1 MSDTANYLRN
11 QPTDIVNPEDDVH
24 RLKPG
29 QTVDLTR
36 IDPTLKKIKIGLG
49 WDVIGFENEAPD
61 LDASV
66 FLLNR
71 NGKTEADEDF
81 VFYNNTKN
89 LDASV
94 VHLGDSRTGA
104 GDGDDEIIEID
115 LLSLPFEIQK
125 AVFSVSIYDAAM
137 RNHTFKNVRNCYLRI
152 VNVDTDNEMMRFYL
166 DKEFEENAAATGLI
180 VGAVTREGASW
191 VFDAIGQFEPGGLQK
206 IATDYGIVVAFQ
218 A

>member
-1 MSDTANYLRN
+1 M
-11 QPTDIVNPEDDVH
+11 
-24 RLKPG
+24 
-29 QTVDLTR
+29 
-36 IDPTLKKIKIGLG
+36 
-49 WDVIGFENEAPD
+49 IGFENEAPD

-66 FLLNR
+66 FLLNK

-89 LDASV
+89 LDSSV

-115 LLSLPFEIQK
+115 LLSLPFEVQR
-125 AVFSVSIYDAAM
+125 AVFSISIYDAAM

-152 VNVDTDNEMMRFYL
+152 VNQDTDNEMMRFYL
-166 DKEFEENAAATGLI
+166 DKEFEENSSATGLI

-191 VFDAIGQFEPGGLQK
+191 AFDAIGQFEEGGLQK